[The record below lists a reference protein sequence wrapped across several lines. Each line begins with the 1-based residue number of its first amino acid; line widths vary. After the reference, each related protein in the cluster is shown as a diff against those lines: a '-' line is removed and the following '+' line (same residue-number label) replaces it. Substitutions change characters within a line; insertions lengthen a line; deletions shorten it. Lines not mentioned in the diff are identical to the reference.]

1 MLDLSIADS
10 IGLAFFL
17 GVWVL
22 YRFVNEHGLGR
33 LRSLSVLM
41 NEHRMG
47 WMRSMSTRDSRI
59 ADASIMSSLQN
70 GAAFFASTS
79 LILLGGAAA
88 SMRAT
93 DDVLKVFG
101 DLPFGLTVTR
111 GTWELKVLGLALLFG
126 YSFFKFAWAYR
137 LFIYAAILLGA
148 TPGPESP
155 DAEAREKA
163 SKRAGFMTIDAG
175 LHFAKGLRSFYFA
188 FAYIGWFV
196 SPYVLMTTTAAIFII
211 VMRRQF
217 FSAARAS
224 LTHEP
229 L

>member
-1 MLDLSIADS
+1 MLDLSAADS
-10 IGLAFFL
+10 VGLAFFL
-17 GVWVL
+17 GVWIL
-22 YRFVNEHGLGR
+22 YRFLNEHGLGKSA
-33 LRSLSVLM
+33 SLSVLM

-47 WMRSMSTRDSRI
+47 WMRAMSQRDTRI

-88 SMRAT
+88 MMRAA
-93 DDVLKVFG
+93 DDVLRVFA

-111 GTWELKVLGLALLFG
+111 GTWELKVIGLAFIFG
-126 YSFFKFAWAYR
+126 YAFFKFAWAYR
-137 LFIYAAILLGA
+137 LFIYASILLGA
-148 TPGPESP
+148 TPGPEFP
-155 DAEAREKA
+155 DAQARDRA
-163 SKRAGFMTIDAG
+163 ARRAGYMTIDAG

-196 SPYVLMTTTAAIFII
+196 SPYVLIATTAAIFVI

-224 LTHEP
+224 LTREP
-229 L
+229 